1 MREILVGASTSL
13 LFLGFSFIIFNSATI
28 DFSRGVLA
36 GNPCETVVKFTSTSE
51 LGRALQ
57 RESDAFSSYDYD
69 DSSDAK
75 SGIACWDVSL
85 IKDFGRA
92 FESLQPDYCWGCSDD
107 DLGRFTGDISKWDV
121 SQGTL
126 TSDTIL
132 T

>member
-1 MREILVGASTSL
+1 MLGLALATLAFAPFPAS
-13 LFLGFSFIIFNSATI
+13 G
-28 DFSRGVLA
+28 
-36 GNPCETVVKFTSTSE
+36 PEKSTYSTGSSSPPSPKKLCKE
-51 LGRALQ
+51 GWHKGM
-57 RESDAFSSYDYD
+57 SDAFSSYDYD
-69 DSSDAK
+69 DSPDAK

-92 FESLQPDYCWGCSDD
+92 FESLQPDYCWGCGDD
-107 DLGRFTGDISKWDV
+107 DIGRFTGDISKWDV